1 MSELVLSPTWFA
13 AGGGGRDTA
22 SPADD
27 ASLVR
32 QLQRTGDGELFDALV
47 QRHKRRVFRLAAAVL
62 GPGHEAE
69 AEDLTQE
76 AFLLVFR
83 KLDSFR
89 GESRFSTWLL
99 HLTRNLAIDRR
110 RHADLRRPH
119 VADDEL
125 AKLPAVGGGSN
136 PEEAASASQQ
146 RERLL
151 QQVEQLP
158 DPQRTVVYLHYWMES
173 PVAEIAELLELKRE
187 TVKSHLFRAR
197 QRLAAGLAPRGDRV

>member
-1 MSELVLSPTWFA
+1 MSELVLSATWLA
-13 AGGGGRDTA
+13 AGGGGADATP
-22 SPADD
+22 PADD
-27 ASLVR
+27 VALVR
-32 QLQRTGDGELFDALV
+32 ELQRTGDEELFRRLV
-47 QRHKRRVFRLAAAVL
+47 KRHKRRVFRLAAAVL

-89 GESRFSTWLL
+89 GEARFSTWLL

-119 VADDEL
+119 VSDDAL
-125 AKLPAVGGGSN
+125 ARLPAVGGEAN
-136 PEEAASASQQ
+136 PEEAATARQQ
-146 RERLL
+146 RERLRC
-151 QQVEQLP
+151 QVERLP
-158 DPQRTVVYLHYWMES
+158 DPQRTVVYLHYWMET
-173 PVAEIAELLELKRE
+173 PVAEIAELLELNRE

-197 QRLAAGLAPRGDRV
+197 QRLAAGLAAGSHHG

>member
-1 MSELVLSPTWFA
+1 MSELVLSATWLA
-13 AGGGGRDTA
+13 AGGGGENAT
-22 SPADD
+22 PLADD
-27 ASLVR
+27 AALVR
-32 QLQRTGDGELFDALV
+32 ELQRTGDEDLFRTLV
-47 QRHKRRVFRLAAAVL
+47 LRHKRRVFRLAAAVL

-89 GESRFSTWLL
+89 GDSAFSTWLL

-110 RHADLRRPH
+110 RHADHRRPH
-119 VADDEL
+119 VSDDAL
-125 AKLPAVGGGSN
+125 ATLPAVGGGAD

-146 RERLL
+146 SERLL
-151 QQVEQLP
+151 RQVERLP

-197 QRLAAGLAPRGDRV
+197 QRLAAGLVAGGHGG